1 MSMSDSRARLAQ
13 ATKKLKS
20 DWRQTQETWLD
31 DNCLQ
36 FEKLVMDPLE
46 GEVNSIDA
54 APLACVGAAVLD
66 IGQSVFAATV
76 TLRKH

>member
-1 MSMSDSRARLAQ
+1 MSMSDSRARLVQ

-31 DNCLQ
+31 DNCRQ

-46 GEVNSIDA
+46 REVSSTVVAMEHMATLLAQAQHECNSRED
-54 APLACVGAAVLD
+54 G
-66 IGQSVFAATV
+66 T
-76 TLRKH
+76 R

>member
-1 MSMSDSRARLAQ
+1 MSMSDSRARLVQ

-31 DNCLQ
+31 DNCRQ

-46 GEVNSIDA
+46 REVSSTVVAMEHMAIL
-54 APLACVGAAVLD
+54 LAQAQHECHGRED
-66 IGQSVFAATV
+66 GT
-76 TLRKH
+76 R

>member
-46 GEVNSIDA
+46 GEVNSTLVAMEQMAIL
-54 APLACVGAAVLD
+54 LAQAQHECHSREDG
-66 IGQSVFAATV
+66 T
-76 TLRKH
+76 R

>member
-1 MSMSDSRARLAQ
+1 MSMSDSRARLVQ

-31 DNCLQ
+31 DNCRQ

-46 GEVNSIDA
+46 REVSSAVVAMEHMAIL
-54 APLACVGAAVLD
+54 LAQAQHECHSREDG
-66 IGQSVFAATV
+66 T
-76 TLRKH
+76 R

>member
-36 FEKLVMDPLE
+36 FEKLVMEPLE
-46 GEVNSIDA
+46 GEVNSTLVAMEQMAIL
-54 APLACVGAAVLD
+54 LAQAHHECHSREDG
-66 IGQSVFAATV
+66 T
-76 TLRKH
+76 R

>member
-36 FEKLVMDPLE
+36 FEKRVMDPLE
-46 GEVNSIDA
+46 GEVNSTLVA
-54 APLACVGAAVLD
+54 MEQLA
-66 IGQSVFAATV
+66 
-76 TLRKH
+76 TLLAQAQHECHSREDGTR